1 MFFKQFTLRLLCI
14 CLMLLSVCFPA
25 PAEQTPMPVDPISGL
40 SMTSGDLEWYY
51 QKHYIQIYDLYKDQ
65 LTDAERF
72 ADYTVHDAVRDIN
85 FAADTDE
92 SNRRRIINLSDLAG
106 LKAMLTGFYDSDDA
120 SYTDDPAVRKRLSD
134 ILSACGLNI
143 DDYLLSVLRNGFVSQ
158 LPPKQKNWICHLGH
172 WADEK
177 LYDEAHRG
185 PIVDISIIL
194 SGDEMQVVHFVMN
207 PDYRQ

>member
-1 MFFKQFTLRLLCI
+1 MNKKIFTLLLLCF
-14 CLMLLSVCFPA
+14 CLMLSCVCFPA
-25 PAEQTPMPVDPISGL
+25 PAEQTPEAIDPISGL
-40 SMTSGDLEWYY
+40 SMKTGDLESFY
-51 QKHYIQIYDLYKDQ
+51 KNHYFKILEKFQSR

-72 ADYTVHDAVRDIN
+72 ADPTVHDAIGNIN

-92 SNRRRIINLSDLAG
+92 SNRRRIINLSDLDS
-106 LKAMLTGFYDSDDA
+106 LKALLTGFYDPNDV
-120 SYTDDPAVRKRLSD
+120 SYTDDEAVRKRLSD

-158 LPPKQKNWICHLGH
+158 LPPKQKNWICRLGH

-177 LYDEAHRG
+177 LYDEEHRG
-185 PIVDISIIL
+185 PITDISIIL

-207 PDYRQ
+207 PEYNQ